1 MKVLSINVA
10 RPRIIISKGRRISTG
25 IFKQPVEGPVMLWRL
40 NLDGDR
46 QADLSVHGGPAK
58 AVYAYPSEHYPL
70 WQKELPDMDLPYGM
84 FGENFTTEGLN
95 EDNTNIG
102 DRFRIGEAVVM
113 VTQPR
118 EPCFK
123 LAAKFGRDDIIK
135 NFLESGRSGF
145 YLAVVE
151 EGTVESGQ
159 TIERIYRDENG
170 VTVGDMNRLYLHGA
184 MREAAKIVVGD
195 EVRIELD
202 VDDAYHSNPANPV
215 PAWFQAAIEA
225 DSKASDNWW
234 KLSPSQRKEVVRY
247 LGSLKSQE
255 AKERNLQQ
263 ALNVLRGE
271 PGRFLGRDW
280 VNGR

>member
-1 MKVLSINVA
+1 MMRARDLKSRREPQGKAMKVLSINVA
-10 RPRIIISKGRRISTG
+10 RPRIIISKGQRISTG
-25 IFKQPVEGPVMLWRL
+25 IFKQPVEGPVMLRRL

-151 EGTVESGQ
+151 EGMVESGQ

-184 MREAAKIVVGD
+184 SDAALVRRALRVEALPSGYRD
-195 EVRIELD
+195 YLLQEL
-202 VDDAYHSNPANPV
+202 
-215 PAWFQAAIEA
+215 Q
-225 DSKASDNWW
+225 
-234 KLSPSQRKEVVRY
+234 
-247 LGSLKSQE
+247 SLEQ
-255 AKERNLQQ
+255 
-263 ALNVLRGE
+263 
-271 PGRFLGRDW
+271 
-280 VNGR
+280 

>member
-10 RPRIIISKGRRISTG
+10 RPRIIISKGQRISTG
-25 IFKQPVEGPVMLWRL
+25 IFKQPVEGPVMLRRL

-70 WQKELPDMDLPYGM
+70 WQKEFPDMDLPYGM

-151 EGTVESGQ
+151 EGMIESGQ

-184 MREAAKIVVGD
+184 SDAALVRRALRVEALPSGYRD
-195 EVRIELD
+195 YLLQEL
-202 VDDAYHSNPANPV
+202 
-215 PAWFQAAIEA
+215 Q
-225 DSKASDNWW
+225 
-234 KLSPSQRKEVVRY
+234 
-247 LGSLKSQE
+247 SLEQ
-255 AKERNLQQ
+255 
-263 ALNVLRGE
+263 
-271 PGRFLGRDW
+271 
-280 VNGR
+280 

>member
-10 RPRIIISKGRRISTG
+10 RPRIIISKGQRISTG
-25 IFKQPVEGPVMLWRL
+25 IFKQPVEGPVMLRRL

-46 QADLSVHGGPAK
+46 QADLGVHGGPAK

-151 EGTVESGQ
+151 EGMVESGQ

-184 MREAAKIVVGD
+184 SDAALVRRALRVEALPSGYRD
-195 EVRIELD
+195 YLLQEL
-202 VDDAYHSNPANPV
+202 
-215 PAWFQAAIEA
+215 Q
-225 DSKASDNWW
+225 
-234 KLSPSQRKEVVRY
+234 
-247 LGSLKSQE
+247 SLEQ
-255 AKERNLQQ
+255 
-263 ALNVLRGE
+263 
-271 PGRFLGRDW
+271 
-280 VNGR
+280 

>member
-10 RPRIIISKGRRISTG
+10 RPRIIISKGQRISTG
-25 IFKQPVEGPVMLWRL
+25 IFKQPVEGPVMLRRL

-70 WQKELPDMDLPYGM
+70 WQKEFPDMDLPYGM

-102 DRFRIGEAVVM
+102 DRFRIGDAVVM

-151 EGTVESGQ
+151 EGMIESGQ

-184 MREAAKIVVGD
+184 SDAALVRRALRVEALPSGYRD
-195 EVRIELD
+195 YLLQEL
-202 VDDAYHSNPANPV
+202 
-215 PAWFQAAIEA
+215 Q
-225 DSKASDNWW
+225 
-234 KLSPSQRKEVVRY
+234 
-247 LGSLKSQE
+247 SLEQ
-255 AKERNLQQ
+255 
-263 ALNVLRGE
+263 
-271 PGRFLGRDW
+271 
-280 VNGR
+280 

>member
-10 RPRIIISKGRRISTG
+10 RPRIIISKGQRISTG
-25 IFKQPVEGPVMLWRL
+25 IFKQPVEGPVMLRRL

-151 EGTVESGQ
+151 EGMVESGQ

-184 MREAAKIVVGD
+184 SDAALVRRALRVEALPSGYRD
-195 EVRIELD
+195 YLLQEL
-202 VDDAYHSNPANPV
+202 
-215 PAWFQAAIEA
+215 Q
-225 DSKASDNWW
+225 
-234 KLSPSQRKEVVRY
+234 
-247 LGSLKSQE
+247 SLEQ
-255 AKERNLQQ
+255 
-263 ALNVLRGE
+263 
-271 PGRFLGRDW
+271 
-280 VNGR
+280 